1 VCVCVCVCVCV
12 YGDPPSSFPTTCI
25 PSIYRTSPCVHHNNR
40 SQQIGDT
47 VDDIRA
53 ATAAGSVPIGVLTPE
68 EEARLT
74 LAPDS
79 GSNGGSNGNGAVLG
93 PHLMG
98 AGAAVVL
105 RPGLAELLEWVPLG
119 AEAASGSSAGSAAE
133 VALQGRR
140 AASVSRVT
148 KETSIE
154 VAIDLDGKGD
164 VEVETGIGFLD
175 HMLTALGKHAR
186 FDLTL
191 RCKGD
196 LHIDDHHTA
205 EDCALALGE
214 AFDKALGERKGI
226 VRFGSALCPLDE
238 ALSRSVVDI
247 SSRPHAEIHLQ
258 LTRCVRKRDT
268 SWTGGGG
275 SVCWFVVCVGT
286 YVEPTTHTH
295 TLVAHQ
301 PSTHRGRTHHQQGE
315 GRAAVV
321 RDDPARTRVL
331 RHGGAPDAAR
341 GRAARVQRPP
351 QGRERLQGHGR
362 GAAVRGSPRRERGGP
377 FDQGGAGMMMADFRV
392 WCWNIV

>member
-1 VCVCVCVCVCV
+1 M
-12 YGDPPSSFPTTCI
+12 
-25 PSIYRTSPCVHHNNR
+25 
-40 SQQIGDT
+40 
-47 VDDIRA
+47 
-53 ATAAGSVPIGVLTPE
+53 PIGVLTPE

-74 LAPDS
+74 LSPS
-79 GSNGGSNGNGAVLG
+79 GGNGSSNGNGNGAVLG

-105 RPGLAELLEWVPLG
+105 RPGLAELLEWVPPQQG
-119 AEAASGSSAGSAAE
+119 AAAAAAAAAPATTGAASSSGGGA
-133 VALQGRR
+133 RR
-140 AASVSRVT
+140 AATVSRVT

-186 FDLTL
+186 FDLRL
-191 RCKGD
+191 RCTGD

-258 LTRCVRKRDT
+258 LTRCVRA
-268 SWTGGGG
+268 
-275 SVCWFVVCVGT
+275 FV
-286 YVEPTTHTH
+286 
-295 TLVAHQ
+295 
-301 PSTHRGRTHHQQGE
+301 R
-315 GRAAVV
+315 
-321 RDDPARTRVL
+321 
-331 RHGGAPDAAR
+331 
-341 GRAARVQRPP
+341 
-351 QGRERLQGHGR
+351 
-362 GAAVRGSPRRERGGP
+362 
-377 FDQGGAGMMMADFRV
+377 
-392 WCWNIV
+392 